1 MKNTIKKIAKRVT
14 SAFGVEIVR
23 CRHIDSIHERVIS
36 LAPATESK
44 GNVLLAF
51 VIEPFLRGQ
60 DEPVSNAH
68 SHDWES
74 FQMAQTLLE
83 LGYRV
88 DVISYLNRRF
98 VPDKHYSIFVAART
112 NFERLAT
119 GLNKDCI
126 KIVHLD
132 TAHWIYNN
140 RAAYARLLDVQT
152 RRRVTLNSVRII
164 EQNWALE
171 HADYAT
177 VLGNDF
183 TIGTYRYADI
193 EMSRVPVSVPVIYD
207 WPENKDFESCR
218 KNFLWFGS
226 AGFVHKGLDLVLE
239 AFSDMPELHLTVC
252 GPIDEDEK
260 FKAAYFK
267 ELYETPN
274 IHTHGWVDVASREF
288 ERIARGCVA
297 LVYPSC
303 AEGGGSSAL
312 TCMHAGLIPIVSR
325 ESSVDIGDFGVI
337 LEEFTIDAVKRQV
350 KRLSL
355 LPADQC
361 ENSARRARDFAR
373 RHHTRDIFAA
383 AYKKTIQEILNSHI
397 VRE

>member
-44 GNVLLAF
+44 GSVLLAF
-51 VIEPFLRGQ
+51 VIEPFLLNRG
-60 DEPVSNAH
+60 ETVSNAH

-74 FQMAQTLLE
+74 LQMAQTFLE
-83 LGYRV
+83 MGYRV

-98 VPDKHYSIFVAART
+98 VPDKHYSMFVAART
-112 NFERLAT
+112 NFARIAT
-119 GLNKDCI
+119 GLNNDCI

-140 RAAYARLLDVQT
+140 QAAYKRLLDVQS
-152 RRRVTLNSVRII
+152 RRGVTLDSVRII
-164 EQNWALE
+164 EPNWALE

-183 TIGTYRYADI
+183 TIDTYRYGGKKI
-193 EMSRVPVSVPVIYD
+193 YRVPVSVPAVYD
-207 WPENKDFESCR
+207 WPGNKDFENCR
-218 KNFLWFGS
+218 TNFLWFGS

-252 GPIDEDEK
+252 GPIDEDNR

-267 ELYETPN
+267 ELYEAQN
-274 IHTHGWVDVASREF
+274 IHTYGWVDVASREF

-297 LVYPSC
+297 LIYPSC
-303 AEGGGSSAL
+303 SEGGGSSVL

-325 ESSVDIGDFGVI
+325 ESSVDIGDYGI
-337 LEEFTIDAVKRQV
+337 LLKESTVDTLKNEARRISR
-350 KRLSL
+350 L
-355 LPADQC
+355 LPDQC
-361 ENSARRARDFAR
+361 EYMAREAWDFAR
-373 RHHTRDIFAA
+373 RHHTRDIFSV
-383 AYKKTIQEILNSHI
+383 AYQNTIHEILSSHAS
-397 VRE
+397 RN